1 MGWAN
6 CGTDREGRPI
16 GYAHETVCDQDG
28 CNKEID
34 RGLDFACGGMHG
46 EDEYSCEKYFCWD
59 HRAYIFIGC
68 IAGVTGCF
76 VCPGCA
82 VLWDKE
88 HVENEDGGC
97 DDCRQAQEE

>member
-16 GYAHETVCDQDG
+16 GYAHEAVCDHDG
-28 CNKEID
+28 CTKEID

-59 HRAYIFIGC
+59 HRSYIDVETTMGP
-68 IAGVTGCF
+68 
-76 VCPGCA
+76 VCA
-82 VLWDKE
+82 
-88 HVENEDGGC
+88 
-97 DDCRQAQEE
+97 DCQRIWEEQERELEES